1 MACLVFCAF
10 ISCAQVPGDR
20 KQDIKEQAWN
30 GEKNNKSIVSGSETI
45 DRGLPAESFTR
56 VLGIS
61 YFSRFP
67 FPLYL
72 GCH

>member
-1 MACLVFCAF
+1 M
-10 ISCAQVPGDR
+10 
-20 KQDIKEQAWN
+20 EW
-30 GEKNNKSIVSGSETI
+30 EKKKSIVSGSETI
-45 DRGLPAESFTR
+45 DRGLPVEPLTH